1 VAQLCRLPANPSL
14 EQLKNQARDL
24 QRSVQSGDPESR
36 ELFEALHPRG
46 ADALPAD
53 GNPKLADAQLAT
65 ARLYGFASWPR
76 MTEIVGEIVRWTR
89 RPHRV
94 EASDND
100 GDEFLLLACLTY
112 GGDDI
117 ERPQRAQAM
126 LVANADL
133 AASGIHAAAAA
144 GNLEVLEKLIAEDPA
159 RVHAAGGPFEWEP
172 LLYVCYSRVDDRR
185 NGMGH
190 FRAAVALL
198 DAGADPNAGY
208 LWNGMTSPFTALTGA
223 FGEGEDRPNQPPHAQ
238 ALGLATLLLAQGAD
252 PNDSQTLYNRQWS
265 RSDEHLELLVAH
277 GLGKGD
283 GGPWHRRLGETHATP
298 QQMVEEELIKAAAA
312 GRTNRV
318 RLMLEAGADP
328 NGKGDQHP
336 AHGGRSAYEL
346 AVLNGNAEI
355 AEMLASAGA
364 YAPALAPL
372 EMFVSHCLRHERKG
386 MDQLLAERPELLDE
400 GRRLH
405 PGLVR
410 HAAELGRHYSVRLL
424 VELGFDVNH
433 VERVTA
439 LHEAAWG
446 GDLKMVQLLVGLGA
460 DPTIEDEE
468 HHSTPQGWALHS
480 HHQEVADYLASVG
493 G

>member
-1 VAQLCRLPANPSL
+1 MAQLCRLPANPSL

-24 QRSVQSGDPESR
+24 QRSVRSGDPESR

-76 MTEIVGEIVRWTR
+76 MSEIVGEIVRWTR
-89 RPHRV
+89 RPHRAK
-94 EASDND
+94 ASGND
-100 GDEFLLLACLTY
+100 GDEFLVLACLTY

-117 ERPQRAQAM
+117 ERPRRAQAM
-126 LVANADL
+126 LAANAEL

-144 GNLEVLEKLIAEDPA
+144 GNFEVIEKLIAEDPA
-159 RVHAAGGPFEWEP
+159 CVHAAGGPFEWEP
-172 LLYVCYSRVDDRR
+172 LLYLCYSRVDESPRT
-185 NGMGH
+185 GGSLV
-190 FRAAVALL
+190 AATALL

-223 FGEGEDRPNQPPHAQ
+223 FGEGEDRSNQPSHPRAMP
-238 ALGLATLLLAQGAD
+238 LATLLLAHGAD
-252 PNDSQTLYNRQWS
+252 PNDSQTLYNRTWS
-265 RSDEHLELLVAH
+265 GSDEHLELLVEW

-283 GGPWHRRLGETHATP
+283 GGPWHRRLGETHPTP
-298 QQMVEEELIKAAAA
+298 QEMLDEELVKAAAM
-312 GRTNRV
+312 GRTNRARV
-318 RLMLEAGADP
+318 VLRAGARPDAR
-328 NGKGDQHP
+328 GQHP
-336 AHGGRSAYEL
+336 SHEGRTAAEFAALNGSVEIGALLAAAGGRA
-346 AVLNGNAEI
+346 
-355 AEMLASAGA
+355 
-364 YAPALAPL
+364 
-372 EMFVSHCLRHERKG
+372 
-386 MDQLLAERPELLDE
+386 PELSPVQQLISNLLSGGPLDE
-400 GRRLH
+400 ALLQEQPGVAEEARRLH
-405 PGLVR
+405 PGLIR
-410 HAAELGRHYSVRLL
+410 SAAELGRPYSVHLL

-439 LHEAAWG
+439 LHEAAWRG
-446 GDLKMVQLLVGLGA
+446 NLKMVQLLVGLGA